1 VSSTYVLGGS
11 NLANN
16 YGDVKF
22 DDVTAGAAFQNEQE
36 ASGNVAASQ
45 QMASA
50 MAQAQG
56 PESVQKFFEKE
67 RNTSRR
73 AAALDEAKAQTQ
85 TMKKAMNLQATN
97 FDESLKNQR
106 RLYNLDKN
114 ATQTLVEGEKQFQ
127 LDAAGRKFLSE
138 RQMADWFAT
147 KAQGEEDWAGYQQR
161 TTQLHERKLQILQAA
176 YKQLEMKETQ
186 LYQAGAAAQDRD
198 TREFLAR
205 AKSSLEAKIRKA
217 QAQSA
222 NSTAIIGALSTAATI
237 VGTVYGGPA
246 VGIGAGTAV
255 SAAGSKYMT
264 NNQEEI

>member
-1 VSSTYVLGGS
+1 M
-11 NLANN
+11 
-16 YGDVKF
+16 
-22 DDVTAGAAFQNEQE
+22 AG
-36 ASGNVAASQ
+36 
-45 QMASA
+45 A

-114 ATQTLVEGEKQFQ
+114 ATQTLVNEEKQFQ

-217 QAQSA
+217 QAKAA
-222 NSTAIIGALSTAATI
+222 NSSAIIGALSTATTVGVTLAT
-237 VGTVYGGPA
+237 GGNVYAGVA
-246 VGIGAGTAV
+246 AGTAV
-255 SAAGSKYMT
+255 SAAGSKYAAD
-264 NNQEEI
+264 NQEEI